1 MSAVRCHL
9 PPARPSPWTTTF
21 KAPVISTSFVAVISP
36 FKILPPPLR
45 TPGAGPPCHS
55 FRAPRDPPPY
65 ANSALPLRTLRRVA
79 LPLGPRAAPVGLPA
93 WDTARL
99 LVTAALQ
106 QTSARRAALV
116 HTDALPYPRTGCA
129 DTFLPLRIRN
139 VHYSTRI
146 RYPLPLPLARPP
158 VRSPSPSPSCRSFS
172 CSVYDRSMSIL
183 SRHRSHSSCSPR
195 SRSCLLLSLHLAV
208 AKLRPLLSR
217 TCTIG

>member
-1 MSAVRCHL
+1 MPAIRCHL
-9 PPARPSPWTTTF
+9 PPARPSPWTTIF
-21 KAPVISTSFVAVISP
+21 KAPVIRTPFAAVISP

-45 TPGAGPPCHS
+45 TPGAGPPFHS

-99 LVTAALQ
+99 LVTAARQ

-116 HTDALPYPRTGCA
+116 HTNALPYPRTGCA

-146 RYPLPLPLARPP
+146 RYPLPLPLAR
-158 VRSPSPSPSCRSFS
+158 SPSPSFSCISFS
-172 CSVYDRSMSIL
+172 CSVYDRSMSVL
-183 SRHRSHSSCSPR
+183 SRHRSYSSCSPR
-195 SRSCLLLSLHLAV
+195 SRLYLLLSLSV
-208 AKLRPLLSR
+208 SLSLSYVR
-217 TCTIG
+217 C